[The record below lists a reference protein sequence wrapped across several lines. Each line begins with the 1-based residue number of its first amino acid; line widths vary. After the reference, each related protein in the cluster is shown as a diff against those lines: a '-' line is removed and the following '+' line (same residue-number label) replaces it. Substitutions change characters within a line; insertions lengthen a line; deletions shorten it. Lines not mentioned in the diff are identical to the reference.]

1 MWFSETKLK
10 PQLKMA
16 VHRFQ
21 IISNKKAA
29 LLKQH
34 KREIA
39 TLLNSSPRPKEEKAR
54 IRAEAVIRDDF
65 TVEAY
70 EILQLSCELLAE
82 RVRFIGSSKK
92 CPPDM
97 VSCISTLIWA
107 ADRVDVPE
115 LIQVRKQFKYKYGA
129 RFIKAAEDNE
139 GDVVNERVSARLSVI
154 PPSGA
159 VVRSYLLKIAEEFD
173 VNWEPSVE
181 LQGEML
187 NTGGAVSV
195 PSGYSVPV
203 AEAADRPY
211 GSVPEGLLSEDLK
224 NHHRNDDDD
233 DDDDDRGEE
242 EIYLPSP
249 PKKNPPAMHVEEAEI
264 YYPGTDHLIIP
275 KAPTNNSVSQYSAN
289 NDSSSAAKTL
299 YDITATIDI
308 GTNTPSIPIATASY
322 VDEKED
328 EMSIPV
334 SAAEVTSISSLPT
347 SAEKRKMNA
356 EPSAPAPSTLQ
367 AVDEEQEIVI
377 PPAPSFVP
385 SANDE
390 EKKQLDYDEM
400 DDDGD
405 DDTSKFSCNAS
416 VDTYDRLTARFDAM
430 QNDNASVT
438 TKTEESESYDDGK
451 HSCNTKTDNYDDL
464 VARFAALKK

>member
-1 MWFSETKLK
+1 
-10 PQLKMA
+10 
-16 VHRFQ
+16 
-21 IISNKKAA
+21 
-29 LLKQH
+29 
-34 KREIA
+34 
-39 TLLNSSPRPKEEKAR
+39 
-54 IRAEAVIRDDF
+54 
-65 TVEAY
+65 
-70 EILQLSCELLAE
+70 
-82 RVRFIGSSKK
+82 
-92 CPPDM
+92 
-97 VSCISTLIWA
+97 
-107 ADRVDVPE
+107 
-115 LIQVRKQFKYKYGA
+115 VRKQFKYKYGA

-139 GDVVNERVSARLSVI
+139 GDVVNDRVSARLSVI

-159 VVRSYLLKIAEEFD
+159 VVRSYLLKIAEEFE

-187 NTGGAVSV
+187 NTNGAVSV

-211 GSVPEGLLSEDLK
+211 GSVPEGHLSEDYMASK

-233 DDDDDRGEE
+233 DDDDGDDGGEE
-242 EIYLPSP
+242 EVYLPSP
-249 PKKNPPAMHVEEAEI
+249 PKKNPPAMHVDEAEI

-275 KAPTNNSVSQYSAN
+275 KAPTNTNNSVSQNST
-289 NDSSSAAKTL
+289 AAKTL
-299 YDITATIDI
+299 YDITATIDV

-328 EMSIPV
+328 EISIP
-334 SAAEVTSISSLPT
+334 AAEVTSISSLPT

-385 SANDE
+385 SANEE
-390 EKKQLDYDEM
+390 EKKQLDGDDM

-416 VDTYDRLTARFDAM
+416 VDTYDRLTARFDAI

>member
-1 MWFSETKLK
+1 
-10 PQLKMA
+10 MA

-82 RVRFIGSSKK
+82 RVKFIGSSKK

-97 VSCISTLIWA
+97 VGCISTLIWA

-115 LIQVRKQFKYKYGA
+115 LVQVRKQFKYKYGA

-139 GDVVNERVSARLSVI
+139 GDVVNDRVLARLSVI

-159 VVRSYLLKIAEEFD
+159 VVRTYLLKIAEEFE
-173 VNWEPSVE
+173 VNWEPSME

-187 NTGGAVSV
+187 NTSGAVSV

-203 AEAADRPY
+203 AEAADRPH
-211 GSVPEGLLSEDLK
+211 GSVPEGLLSEDYMASE
-224 NHHRNDDDD
+224 NHRHRDDDD
-233 DDDDDRGEE
+233 DDKDDDDNGGEE
-242 EIYLPSP
+242 EVYLPSP
-249 PKKNPPAMHVEEAEI
+249 PKKSPPAMHVEEAEI

-275 KAPTNNSVSQYSAN
+275 KAPTNNSMSEHSTN
-289 NDSSSAAKTL
+289 NDSKSAAKTL

-308 GTNTPSIPIATASY
+308 ATNTPSIPIATASY
-322 VDEKED
+322 VDEKDD
-328 EMSIPV
+328 EISIP
-334 SAAEVTSISSLPT
+334 SAEVTSISSLPT
-347 SAEKRKMNA
+347 SAEERKMNA
-356 EPSAPAPSTLQ
+356 EPSAPAPPTLQ

-385 SANDE
+385 SADDE
-390 EKKQLDYDEM
+390 EKKQVDDDDD

-405 DDTSKFSCNAS
+405 DETSKFSCNAS